1 MTNNPRLHVPRQGR
15 PPDPLDEL
23 ERAVA
28 RTADLVLKLSTLAD
42 RYDRYDRYDRGDG
55 SAERV
60 VRLRDAVRRG
70 RDALLA
76 LAAEERQPV

>member
-42 RYDRYDRYDRGDG
+42 RYDRGDG

>member
-1 MTNNPRLHVPRQGR
+1 MTKDPRLLVPRQGR
-15 PPDPLDEL
+15 PPNPLDEL

-28 RTADLVLKLSTLAD
+28 RTADLVLKLSSLA
-42 RYDRYDRYDRGDG
+42 DRYDRGDG
-55 SAERV
+55 TAERV
-60 VRLRDAVRRG
+60 QQLRNAVRRG